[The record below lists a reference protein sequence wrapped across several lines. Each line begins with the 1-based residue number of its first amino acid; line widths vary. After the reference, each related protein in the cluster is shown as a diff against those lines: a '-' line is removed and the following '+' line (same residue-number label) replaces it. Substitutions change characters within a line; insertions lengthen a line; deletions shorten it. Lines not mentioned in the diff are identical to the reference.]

1 MRANSASTLRRV
13 AAFTL
18 CAALLCAAPPLAFSA
33 DSVIATLGT
42 GTQPNAVAVNPVSH
56 RVYVANSGSDNVTI
70 VDGSTNTTAATVAL
84 PVGTFCYANCVV
96 VDPIASPAR
105 AYVGNFWRGTTNVI
119 DESAAAVVGTMT
131 GGVAHG
137 GGPRSLALDPSSTPP
152 KLYVAEYGVSR
163 IDVFNAT
170 STALITRIG
179 VGTSPRAL
187 AIFTSAS
194 RRRVFCANGNSS
206 SVTII
211 DAATDSGVATLTV
224 GTSPKAIA
232 VDPATGVAYVTTED
246 SNQVFAIGTSDSIA
260 GSVTVGARPRGIGI
274 DSAGGRIF
282 VANYDAGTVSV
293 VDTSTLSVIAT
304 LTVGTN
310 PRSVAV
316 DQSARK
322 VYVTNYTSDN
332 VSIITSDL
340 AVTTVAAGD
349 GPYGVAV
356 DEGLPAH
363 QAYVSNNQGNTLS
376 VVDEP
381 VGGSS
386 PARPALFGP
395 FRGRASA
402 EPLQPIAIAID
413 PLSRNTW
420 FGTSPVLTGT
430 AVSQRLFSA
439 AVVSVMG
446 RVDGGAWKRATI
458 TAGAG
463 TPSVTW
469 SLACGTLPVGAH
481 TLEVIAFDETGA
493 ASAAAEYGAAMQ
505 LTSYA
510 SGPQYGFDVSSASL
524 STPTPVGRPRAN
536 RAFRVT
542 GTLLPKHRPR
552 GTVIH
557 VTATSNADPPVVKTY
572 HAYLSERQTS
582 TSYSAYPKLGRGRW
596 TLQATHLDAAHDL
609 VSPTKTITIN

>member
-1 MRANSASTLRRV
+1 MRASSASTVRRV
-13 AAFTL
+13 AALFL
-18 CAALLCAAPPLAFSA
+18 CAALLGAMPPLAFSA
-33 DSVIATLGT
+33 DSVIATIGT

-70 VDGSTNTTAATVAL
+70 VDGSTNTTAATVAF
-84 PVGTFCYANCVV
+84 PTGTFCYANCVV
-96 VDPIASPAR
+96 VDPIASPAK
-105 AYVGNFWRGTTNVI
+105 AYVGHFWRGTTNVI
-119 DESAAAVVGTMT
+119 SETSAAVVGTMT

-137 GGPRSLALDPSSTPP
+137 GGPRALALDPSSTPP
-152 KLYVAEYGVSR
+152 KLYVAEYGVAR

-179 VGTSPRAL
+179 VGASPRAL
-187 AIFTSAS
+187 AIFTSTG
-194 RRRVFCANGNSS
+194 RRRIFCANGSS
-206 SVTII
+206 ASVTVI
-211 DAATDSGVATLTV
+211 DAATDSGVATLAV
-224 GTSPKAIA
+224 GASPKAIA
-232 VDPATGVAYVTTED
+232 VDPATGIAYVTTED

-260 GSVTVGARPRGIGI
+260 GSVTVGARPRGIGV
-274 DSAGGRIF
+274 DSGLGRIF

-293 VDTSTLSVIAT
+293 VSTSTLSVVAT

-316 DQSARK
+316 DQSEHK
-322 VYVTNYTSDN
+322 VYVSNYASDN

-376 VVDEP
+376 VIDEP

-386 PARPALFGP
+386 PARPAVLGP

-402 EPLQPIAIAID
+402 EPLPPIAISID
-413 PLSRNTW
+413 PLSRDTW
-420 FGTSPVLTGT
+420 FGASPVLTGT
-430 AVSQRLFSA
+430 AVSQRLFPA
-439 AVVSVMG
+439 AVVSVMA
-446 RVDGGAWKRATI
+446 RIDGGAWQRATI

-463 TPSVTW
+463 TPSVAW
-469 SLACGTLPVGAH
+469 SFACGPLAVGSH
-481 TLEVIAFDETGA
+481 TVEAIAFDETGA

-510 SGPQYGFDVSSASL
+510 AGAPYAFDVSSASL

-542 GTLLPKHRPR
+542 GTLSPKHRPR

-557 VTATSNADPPVVKTY
+557 VTATSDADPPVVKTY
-572 HAYLSERQTS
+572 HAYLSERANHTI
-582 TSYSAYPKLGRGRW
+582 YSAYPKLGRGRW
-596 TLQATHLDAAHDL
+596 TLQATHVDLAHDL
-609 VSPTKTITIN
+609 TSATKVITIK